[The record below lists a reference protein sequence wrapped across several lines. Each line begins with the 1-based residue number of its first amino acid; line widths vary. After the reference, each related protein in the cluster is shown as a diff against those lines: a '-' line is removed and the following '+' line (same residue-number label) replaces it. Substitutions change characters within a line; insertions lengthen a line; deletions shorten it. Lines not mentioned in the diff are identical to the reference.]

1 MNTLHAFA
9 QNKADAL
16 QLLPFGS
23 TKPEGWIKNEMQR
36 DFSGFVGKLDLLV
49 PELINDPIYST
60 GRLHKGSKTKD
71 LGNQKQGDAAGDEQY
86 KWWNS
91 ETQSNWWD
99 GYIRHAFL
107 LNHKEAIQKVDAY
120 VERILATQDEDG
132 YIGIYDSDLRYNL
145 STENGELWAKASLYR
160 GLLAYYECTGNE
172 KVWKALVKA
181 VDNVIKNYP
190 ILRSSPFS
198 SGNSFNG
205 GVSHGLTFTDVLERM
220 YFHAQEAKYREYAAF
235 LYEDFSNTYQS
246 ECDAQL
252 RNILNPEYKLKSH
265 GVHTY
270 EHLRALLIAGKYAK
284 DETLKKALQ
293 IYLSRI
299 HSATSLAGGPI
310 GDEWIAERAADATHT
325 GYEFCSLQEML
336 DSYGMLLQH
345 AGIHEYADRMEH
357 LFFNAALGAKH
368 PTHSCIAYLKTDNSF
383 EMMGTRNGEA
393 EPHRKQT
400 RYKYSPAHQ
409 DVAVCCNPNAGRI
422 SPYFLQYAWMKENEE
437 TLVAML
443 LIPNTLETKVG
454 NSNIRISSK
463 TDYPFQHNYQL
474 SIELPE
480 EKTLKL
486 KIRKPE
492 WAGEVITNEP
502 YSIQNGFI
510 VVRRNWKKQDSLQLA
525 FRAQLEPKK
534 DTQGNTYFV
543 YGPLVYALPIE
554 AEEIQGRDYGQN
566 LKDYFYKPLNDVKY
580 RISNTHRAEFVNGK
594 IQVQLIHPTNKTIEN
609 KVLIPLGKT
618 VLRQVTFEPDK

>member
-9 QNKADAL
+9 QNNADAL

-23 TKPEGWIKNEMQR
+23 IKPEGWIKNEMQR
-36 DFSGFVGKLDLLV
+36 DFSGFVGKLDVLV

-60 GRLHKGSKTKD
+60 GRLHKGSKAKD

-107 LNHKEAIQKVDAY
+107 LNHKEAIQKVNAY
-120 VERILATQDEDG
+120 IERILATQDEDG
-132 YIGIYDSDLRYNL
+132 YIGIYDADLRYNL
-145 STENGELWAKASLYR
+145 SSENGELWAKASLYR
-160 GLLAYYECTGNE
+160 GLLAYYECTGNK

-181 VDNVIKNYP
+181 VDNVFKNYP
-190 ILRSSPFS
+190 IQRSSPFT

-220 YFHAQEAKYREYAAF
+220 YFHTQEGKYREYAAF

-246 ECDAQL
+246 ESDAQL
-252 RNILNPEYKLKSH
+252 RNILNSDYKLKSH

-270 EHLRALLIAGKYAK
+270 EHLRALLIAGKYTK

-293 IYLSRI
+293 IYLSKI
-299 HSATSLAGGPI
+299 HSATTLAGGPI
-310 GDEWIAERAADATHT
+310 GDEWIAERTADATHT
-325 GYEFCSLQEML
+325 GYEFCSLHEML

-345 AGIHEYADRMEH
+345 AGITEHADRMEH

-393 EPHRKQT
+393 EPNRKQT

-437 TLVAML
+437 TLVALL
-443 LIPNTLETKVG
+443 LIPNTVETKLE
-454 NSNIRISSK
+454 NSTIRISSK
-463 TDYPFQHNYQL
+463 TEYPYEYNHQL
-474 SIELPE
+474 NIEIPE
-480 EKTLKL
+480 EKIFTL

-492 WAGEVITNEP
+492 WAVEIITNEP

-510 VVRRNWKKQDSLQLA
+510 VIRRNWKKQDSVQLE
-525 FRAQLEPKK
+525 FRAQVEQKK
-534 DTQGNTYFV
+534 DARENSYFV

-554 AEEIQGRDYGQN
+554 AEEIQGKDYGQN
-566 LKDYFYKPLNDVKY
+566 LKDYFYKPLSDVKY
-580 RISNTHRAEFVNGK
+580 QITNAPRAEFKMGQ
-594 IQVQLIHPTNKTIEN
+594 IQLQLMNPTNRSIEN